1 MLESIEITKFGKW
14 VGQKFNLGKVNFF
27 FGDNESGKTTLF
39 DAFVYGLSNPSGT
52 SKIGKSIA
60 ERYGKGK
67 KDKLVQI
74 QGKVPEGIV
83 PEEFINLH
91 TLKAGSI
98 AWDLKENSSWLDK
111 VKQELF
117 SGGIDPNNIVEE
129 LERRSKIW
137 ANGHFTKPITNL
149 SLKIQELEAKLKS
162 LISEK
167 NNLLQEEKNLQDASL
182 RRDQTLSNIRKL
194 EESLE
199 ETKKFILQEEEAR
212 KLSENKQ
219 NYKSISNWKEAN
231 LIVDGLKQFEKDRS
245 QELAGILKS
254 IQESKIQLENKEKSI
269 QNKELE
275 ILNLK
280 KVLEETKSKYEKE
293 DSFEKLARINQDKIL
308 QILRSPKL
316 ITQTKWNLSYLI
328 LALVS
333 MILGSILT
341 FFNIQEKSTLFLLGL
356 GCLVLGLVFLLFARS
371 KEILQD
377 SAYSVQA
384 VRDIQREW
392 KQSTQRSDFEN
403 DKTLDELRESLILF
417 LNSRSN
423 QKENIDSQ
431 RDTIQKK
438 EAEKLSLQEESI
450 IEKQKAEAFTKMLES
465 FLKELNLLN
474 PDEYSKKRTE
484 YLLAKESKNLNEASL
499 RERYKLNSQ
508 EFENFLKDTN
518 REIES
523 ASEKG
528 ISLPKLNDAE
538 FQNLKYNR
546 NQMERELENL
556 KKEDA
561 NLFSSAT
568 NLKAKLDAQLKSLSI
583 SLLNIQ
589 SELIEKQN
597 ERSNLELSL
606 EATKEANEIFKEL
619 ALDASDTLRTLAEE
633 ISISSNNIFNESRTV
648 VINELKD
655 DKIEMVD
662 KGNVKRAI
670 DKLSLGTKDAF
681 YIAAKLSLCSKRD
694 PDLKLFLM
702 DEPFLSLDE
711 EREKKSLSI
720 IKDYVDNKGWQL
732 VILSKDYQLRSLV
745 QEIFQTDCNLVD
757 LNNLTV

>member
-1 MLESIEITKFGKW
+1 
-14 VGQKFNLGKVNFF
+14 
-27 FGDNESGKTTLF
+27 
-39 DAFVYGLSNPSGT
+39 
-52 SKIGKSIA
+52 
-60 ERYGKGK
+60 
-67 KDKLVQI
+67 
-74 QGKVPEGIV
+74 
-83 PEEFINLH
+83 
-91 TLKAGSI
+91 
-98 AWDLKENSSWLDK
+98 
-111 VKQELF
+111 
-117 SGGIDPNNIVEE
+117 
-129 LERRSKIW
+129 
-137 ANGHFTKPITNL
+137 
-149 SLKIQELEAKLKS
+149 
-162 LISEK
+162 
-167 NNLLQEEKNLQDASL
+167 
-182 RRDQTLSNIRKL
+182 
-194 EESLE
+194 
-199 ETKKFILQEEEAR
+199 
-212 KLSENKQ
+212 
-219 NYKSISNWKEAN
+219 
-231 LIVDGLKQFEKDRS
+231 
-245 QELAGILKS
+245 
-254 IQESKIQLENKEKSI
+254 
-269 QNKELE
+269 
-275 ILNLK
+275 
-280 KVLEETKSKYEKE
+280 
-293 DSFEKLARINQDKIL
+293 
-308 QILRSPKL
+308 
-316 ITQTKWNLSYLI
+316 
-328 LALVS
+328 

-341 FFNIQEKSTLFLLGL
+341 FFDIQEKSTLFLLGL
-356 GCLVLGLVFLLFARS
+356 GCLALGLVFLLFARS

-384 VRDIQREW
+384 VRDIQRKW

-568 NLKAKLDAQLKSLSI
+568 NLKAKLDAQLKPLSI

-619 ALDASDTLRTLAEE
+619 ALDASDTLRTLAEALTR
-633 ISISSNNIFNESRTV
+633 S
-648 VINELKD
+648 
-655 DKIEMVD
+655 
-662 KGNVKRAI
+662 
-670 DKLSLGTKDAF
+670 
-681 YIAAKLSLCSKRD
+681 
-694 PDLKLFLM
+694 FLTC
-702 DEPFLSLDE
+702 
-711 EREKKSLSI
+711 
-720 IKDYVDNKGWQL
+720 
-732 VILSKDYQLRSLV
+732 IL
-745 QEIFQTDCNLVD
+745 E
-757 LNNLTV
+757 